1 MSQQEQ
7 RGQPTSG
14 LDSEAEQEV
23 DFARYARLLVVRWWL
38 LGAGLVAGAVIGY
51 AVSLSSSQVFKSTA
65 TVYLGQPVS
74 AGGGQLQTL
83 QTNPGTVSEI
93 VHAESVI
100 RQVASSCK
108 VKPDD
113 FRDGISTVA
122 VETNLSRAGQNPIVR
137 ITVQAKRGKE
147 AACAANGLAR
157 KVVDRIGVYPRQRI
171 ANFERRIA
179 TDEESISTIKSSLAS
194 VQVSTTDKLL
204 FQLQLRNFQEDQI
217 GAGQLLLQ
225 AKQVEAPEVLT
236 AAVAQRVTARS
247 RRNSVV
253 VGALIGL
260 VLGVLA
266 ALFWDRIA
274 ARVPRSNG
282 G

>member
-1 MSQQEQ
+1 MNQQEQ
-7 RGQPTSG
+7 RGQASG
-14 LDSEAEQEV
+14 GFDPEAEQEV
-23 DFARYARLLVVRWWL
+23 DFSRYARLLVVRWWL
-38 LGAGLVAGAVIGY
+38 LAAGLVAGAVIGY
-51 AVSLSSSQVFKSTA
+51 AVSLSGSQVFKSTA

-83 QTNPGTVSEI
+83 QTNPGTVGEI

-108 VKPDD
+108 AKPGE
-113 FRDGISTVA
+113 FGDGIATVP

-137 ITVQAKRGKE
+137 ITVQARHAKV

-157 KVVDRIGVYPRQRI
+157 KVVDKIGVYPRQRI

-179 TDEESISTIKSSLAS
+179 TDEESITTIKSSIAS
-194 VQVSTTDKLL
+194 AQVSTTDKLL

-225 AKQVEAPEVLT
+225 AKQVEAPELLT
-236 AAVAQRVTARS
+236 SAVAQRVTARS

-253 VGALIGL
+253 VAALIGL

-266 ALFWDRIA
+266 ALFWDRVA
-274 ARVPRSNG
+274 TRLPRSDAE
-282 G
+282 